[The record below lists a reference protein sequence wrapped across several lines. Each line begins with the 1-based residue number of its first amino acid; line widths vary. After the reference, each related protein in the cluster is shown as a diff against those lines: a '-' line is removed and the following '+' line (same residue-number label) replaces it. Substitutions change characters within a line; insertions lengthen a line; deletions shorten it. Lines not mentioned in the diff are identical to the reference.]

1 MRLLIC
7 SLSDIASVNIRN
19 CLFKMNKWEPFGND
33 GKNEFRRFG
42 DDVIMSIPELHIYA
56 ENIDAEARLHGIVF
70 DEVVFMSRHKAA
82 SAIPTLTVHPIGNF
96 NNADFG
102 GRSRSLVKTAAAS
115 MTNALR
121 EMSKMDT
128 GEFKTSFEVTHHGPW
143 LETPTYFIEIG
154 SDETMWGNMHA
165 AEMLAH
171 VISLNEGNE
180 FPTAVGIGGGHYA
193 PRFSEIAN
201 AFRIN
206 FGHMIPNYALEGSDD
221 NDIIRMVSDATKA
234 SGTKMVYLHRKSM
247 KKPYAAHL
255 TEILETEGFE
265 IVSSKD
271 LESL

>member
-19 CLFKMNKWEPFGND
+19 CLFKLNDWEQIGND
-33 GKNEFRRFG
+33 GKNEFHKFE
-42 DDVIMSIPELHIYA
+42 DDVVMSIPGLHIYA
-56 ENIDAEARLHGIVF
+56 ENIDEEAKAFGVVF
-70 DEVVFMSRHKAA
+70 DEVVFMSRHKAV

-102 GRSRSLVKTAAAS
+102 GRSKQLVRTAAAS

-121 EMSKMDT
+121 DMSKMDT

-143 LETPTYFIEIG
+143 LDSPTYFIEIG
-154 SDETMWGNMHA
+154 SDETMWCNIEA

-171 VISLNEGNE
+171 VISSNTKND

-201 AFRIN
+201 AYKVN

-221 NDIIRMVSDATKA
+221 NEVIRMVSDAAKA
-234 SGTKMVYLHRKSM
+234 SGTKLVYMHRKSM
-247 KKPYAAHL
+247 KKPYATHL
-255 TEILETEGFE
+255 SEILGTEFET
-265 IVSSKD
+265 ISSKD

>member
-7 SLSDIASVNIRN
+7 SLSDVASVNIRN
-19 CLFKMNKWEPFGND
+19 CLFKLNKWEQIGND
-33 GKNEFRRFG
+33 GKNEFHRFQ
-42 DDVIMSIPELHIYA
+42 DDVVMSIPDLHIYA
-56 ENIDAEARLHGIVF
+56 ESIDEEAKEFGIAF

-102 GRSRSLVKTAAAS
+102 GRSKELVRTAAAS

-143 LETPTYFIEIG
+143 LNTPTYFIEIG

-171 VISLNEGNE
+171 VISVNTEND

-201 AFRIN
+201 AYKIN

-221 NDIIRMVSDATKA
+221 EDIIRMVSSASKA
-234 SGTKMVYLHRKSM
+234 SDTKSVYVHKKSM

-255 TEILETEGFE
+255 SEMLETEFE
-265 IVSSKD
+265 LISSKD
-271 LESL
+271 LDSL